1 MLRTRTI
8 LPGIILIKTLRE
20 IKHLCYTNSMIYERI
35 EEAIFKSR
43 PNRFIAQVETSRGI
57 EICHVKNTGRCRE
70 LLVPEAKIW
79 VQRNENP
86 NRKTALDLIVVDKA
100 GTIINMDSQIPNR
113 VAEEWIRG
121 GGLARA
127 GQASAV
133 KGWAADVVECFD
145 MTTSIRP
152 ETRYGNSRFDFYLE
166 QGEHRL
172 FLEVKGVTLEED
184 GVARFPDAPT
194 ERGVKHVEELIHCME
209 DGYEAGILF
218 VIQMKGIRY
227 LEPNDRTHPA
237 FGEALR
243 RAEKA
248 GVQVLAVDCQ
258 VTPESIRADQMV
270 EVRL

>member
-1 MLRTRTI
+1 
-8 LPGIILIKTLRE
+8 
-20 IKHLCYTNSMIYERI
+20 MIYERI

-70 LLVPEAKIW
+70 LLVPEARIW

-86 NRKTALDLIVVDKA
+86 NRKTALDLIAVDKA

-133 KGWAADVVECFD
+133 KGWAADALECYD

-172 FLEVKGVTLEED
+172 FLEVKGVTLEQN
-184 GVARFPDAPT
+184 GVVSFPDAPT
-194 ERGVKHVEELIHCME
+194 ERGTKHLLELAACRQK
-209 DGYEAGILF
+209 GYEAYLLF
-218 VIQMKGIRY
+218 VVQLKGAEQFR
-227 LEPNDRTHPA
+227 PNDSMDPA
-237 FGEALR
+237 FGKALR
-243 RAEKA
+243 HAVDS
-248 GVQVLAVDCQ
+248 GVQILAMDCV
-258 VTPESIRADQMV
+258 VTPDSMTIDQPV
-270 EVRL
+270 PIILPYEK

>member
-1 MLRTRTI
+1 MPGAEVI
-8 LPGIILIKTLRE
+8 LEFHPDAKE
-20 IKHLCYTNSMIYERI
+20 
-35 EEAIFKSR
+35 
-43 PNRFIAQVETSRGI
+43 
-57 EICHVKNTGRCRE
+57 TGR
-70 LLVPEAKIW
+70 
-79 VQRNENP
+79 
-86 NRKTALDLIVVDKA
+86 KTEYSLIAVYK
-100 GTIINMDSQIPNR
+100 GSMLINMDSQAPNQVAAEWLTSGGFTKETGIP
-113 VAEEWIRG
+113 
-121 GGLARA
+121 
-127 GQASAV
+127 
-133 KGWAADVVECFD
+133 VEQV
-145 MTTSIRP
+145 RR
-152 ETRYGNSRFDFYLE
+152 EVRYGNSRFDFYLE

>member
-1 MLRTRTI
+1 
-8 LPGIILIKTLRE
+8 
-20 IKHLCYTNSMIYERI
+20 MIYERI

-70 LLVPEAKIW
+70 LLVPEARIW

-86 NRKTALDLIVVDKA
+86 NRKTALDLIAVDKA

-133 KGWAADVVECFD
+133 KGWAADALECYD

-194 ERGVKHVEELIHCME
+194 ERGVKHVEELIRCLE
-209 DGYEAGILF
+209 EGYEAYLLL
-218 VIQMKGIRY
+218 VIQMEQVLRF
-227 LEPNDRTHPA
+227 EPNWKTHQA
-237 FGEALR
+237 FGRALVK
-243 RAEKA
+243 AQQA
-248 GVQVLAVDCQ
+248 GVKILARECI
-258 VTPESIRADQMV
+258 VTPDEMKINSKVPVFLEESS
-270 EVRL
+270 E